1 MASTPR
7 GVVATWIGPQGPATA
22 AIRRPLAVALAGE
35 NGRDIGG
42 REWVMQ
48 RTIGIPPIREVP
60 LGDARSAFV
69 RAGAPAPHA

>member
-7 GVVATWIGPQGPATA
+7 GVVATWIGPHGPATA
-22 AIRRPLAVALAGE
+22 AIRKPPAVAVARE
-35 NGRDIGG
+35 MGRDVGG

-60 LGDARSAFV
+60 LGEARSAFV